1 MRQCERSRKP
11 KTDFVS
17 VATREQRICCNG
29 TRDLF
34 RWVAIERR
42 LGEGGMWKRHTQKAS
57 FLVFKID
64 GVEVESEREDYS
76 SY

>member
-11 KTDFVS
+11 KADFVS

-42 LGEGGMWKRHTQKAS
+42 QKAS

-76 SY
+76 RYWVSGLGN